1 MVFMNCIVALTF
13 TRKNFFNFS
22 KIQFFG
28 DCSMKTSP
36 SKTKNSYENLSPVPT
51 LSYTIIKMPKEFF
64 APQKSLRLL
73 KLLSVLS
80 DNIAQKTKFSIKDFF
95 SKRDQI
101 RKKLQIWSHLQKKY
115 LMENFIF
122 CAV

>member
-1 MVFMNCIVALTF
+1 MMNWIKLTDA
-13 TRKNFFNFS
+13 T
-22 KIQFFG
+22 
-28 DCSMKTSP
+28 
-36 SKTKNSYENLSPVPT
+36 
-51 LSYTIIKMPKEFF
+51 
-64 APQKSLRLL
+64 
-73 KLLSVLS
+73 
-80 DNIAQKTKFSIKDFF
+80 AQKTKFSIKDFF